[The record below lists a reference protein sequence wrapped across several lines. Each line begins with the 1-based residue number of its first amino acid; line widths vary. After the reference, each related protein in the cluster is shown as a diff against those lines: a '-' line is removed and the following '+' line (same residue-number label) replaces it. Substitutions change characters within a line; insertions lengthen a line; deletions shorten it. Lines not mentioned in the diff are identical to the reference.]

1 MAVER
6 AEAIARMP
14 NAFRQGQ
21 SVASFI
27 LEMRGK
33 GLSYRTSEMYADW
46 YAATNVLAV
55 EGALQYIRKDY
66 YPTEKT
72 IADVSWKFKA
82 EVEYMFKVKVLV
94 KRGQEVVERF
104 VNIMS
109 DIPLT
114 PAIMEAEAIEVV
126 ERGGTPPIET
136 AERAIAWTAYRST
149 LK

>member
-1 MAVER
+1 MAIER

-33 GLSYRTSEMYADW
+33 GLSYSTSAMYADW

-55 EGALQYIRKDY
+55 EGAMRHIRKDY

-72 IADVSWKFKA
+72 MADVTWDLSK
-82 EVEYMFKVKVLV
+82 EYMYKVRVFSRLRV
-94 KRGQEVVERF
+94 GEPLTERF
-104 VNIMS
+104 VNILS

-114 PAIMEAEAIEVV
+114 TAMIEEAVVEKWSEWEDYTKEAIEKV
-126 ERGGTPPIET
+126 T
-136 AERAIAWTAYRST
+136 AWTALHRVS
-149 LK
+149 

>member
-21 SVASFI
+21 SVAAFI

-33 GLSYRTSEMYADW
+33 GLSYRTSDMYADW

-55 EGALQYIRKDY
+55 EGAMQHIRKDY

-72 IADVSWKFKA
+72 MADVPWALSK
-82 EVEYMFKVKVLV
+82 EYMYKVKVYSRL
-94 KRGQEVVERF
+94 REGE
-104 VNIMS
+104 
-109 DIPLT
+109 PLT
-114 PAIMEAEAIEVV
+114 PAMIEEAVVEKWSEWEDYTKEAIEKV
-126 ERGGTPPIET
+126 T
-136 AERAIAWTAYRST
+136 AWTALHRVS
-149 LK
+149 